1 MKEVKIHIDDTL
13 LEYFG
18 YETIE
23 SRVQDFVSKLLLKF
37 SAMEMLRDL
46 DETDITNDKD
56 WLKARDLAWEQEK
69 ENYLKSLTV

>member
-13 LEYFG
+13 LDYFG
-18 YETIE
+18 YEAIE

-37 SAMEMLRDL
+37 SAMEMLKDL
-46 DETDITNDKD
+46 EETDIANDKD

-69 ENYLKSLTV
+69 EKYLKSLSV